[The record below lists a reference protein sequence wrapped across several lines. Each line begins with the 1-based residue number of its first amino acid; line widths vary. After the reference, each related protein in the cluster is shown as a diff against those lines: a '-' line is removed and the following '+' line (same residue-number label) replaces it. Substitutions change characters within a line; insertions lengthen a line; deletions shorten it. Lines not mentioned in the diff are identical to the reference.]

1 LIKSNKGKYIS
12 YTARLAVAA
21 AALYL
26 VFRGQDLKTIGRLLT
41 GLNLWI
47 VLFAAGTMLANQLLF
62 VARWVLLLKVQSV
75 NIGYWA
81 ALRLHLL
88 GRFYNNCLP
97 TSIGGDLLRAWYV
110 TKHTNKKV
118 EAAFSVFVDRLVGL
132 SGLFLIAI
140 LAYWLIPVENG
151 ATPRLEFRA
160 GFFEGLVRY
169 WWIFAVAGAACLFV
183 VAGFLV
189 NSKGREL
196 LNKWMKQSVHRVHA
210 SLSTGYKSIVTYWN
224 HKTALVLAYV
234 LTFLCHGVLIVGMVF
249 VGRDIGIESAARDY
263 FVFFPA
269 AWIAGALPIS
279 VGGLGIWEEVLKLL
293 FVGVGANA
301 EKVIALAI
309 FQRLL
314 WICSSLPGVVI
325 HLSGSHLP
333 RDFSVEYDDTEC

>member
-1 LIKSNKGKYIS
+1 M
-12 YTARLAVAA
+12 RLAVAA

-26 VFRGQDLKTIGRLLT
+26 VFRGQDLKSIGRLLT
-41 GLNLWI
+41 GLNPWI
-47 VLFAAGTMLANQLLF
+47 VLFAAGTMLANQMLF

-97 TSIGGDLLRAWYV
+97 TSIGGDLLRAWYI
-110 TKHTNKKV
+110 TKHTNKKM
-118 EAAFSVFVDRLVGL
+118 EAVFSVFVDRLIGL
-132 SGLFLIAI
+132 SGLFFIVI
-140 LAYWLIPVENG
+140 LAYWLIPVEYG
-151 ATPRLEFRA
+151 TAPRLEFQA
-160 GFFEGLVRY
+160 GSFEDLARC
-169 WWIFAVAGAACLFV
+169 WWIFAIAGTAVLIV
-183 VAGFLV
+183 IAGFLIT
-189 NSKGREL
+189 SKGRAL
-196 LNKWMKQSVHRVHA
+196 LNKWMKQNVRRVHA
-210 SLSTGYKSIVTYWN
+210 FLSTGYKSIVTYWN
-224 HKTALVLAYV
+224 HKAALVLAYV

-249 VGRDIGIESAARDY
+249 VGRDIGINCPARDY

-279 VGGLGIWEEVLKLL
+279 VGGLGIWEEILKLL

-333 RDFSVEYDDTEC
+333 RSFPVEYDDTAC